1 MKNTIKQSETHSIKT
16 RCCELFI
23 TLSYNKEGNISR
35 IYVISKGG
43 GCRANLEGLTALLTY
58 IAKLGNEY
66 LPEALKLLKDIECKS
81 CINRKGEQRED
92 CQAKSCPD
100 GISKTINVEIKNI
113 TKSTIVQNATVD
125 VILSPTDVK
134 DHRSKCCNEPVKTD
148 ISPDFIG
155 DDPKTMTIG
164 TVSFICTKCNKPC
177 NV

>member
-23 TLSYNKEGNISR
+23 TLSYHKDGDISR
-35 IYVISKGG
+35 IHVISKGG
-43 GCRANLEGLTALLTY
+43 GCRANLEGLTTLLTY

-100 GISKTINVEIKNI
+100 AVCKVINVEIKSI
-113 TKSTIVQNATVD
+113 TSTVAKTEQSGDKMTPA
-125 VILSPTDVK
+125 DVK
-134 DHRSKCCNEPVKTD
+134 DHRSKCCNAEVKTD
-148 ISPDFIG
+148 MSPDFIG